1 VVYWYVRLTLVNLSI
16 IRSNEREGLLYAVH
30 LLEALFLNTCWF
42 LLNFSRSLDQDNP
55 IHIAPHDASDNN
67 LSLFSPCL

>member
-1 VVYWYVRLTLVNLSI
+1 MFDLSSFTYLYSI
-16 IRSNEREGLLYAVH
+16 KLKGGLLYAVH

-42 LLNFSRSLDQDNP
+42 LSNFSGSLYQDDP

-67 LSLFSPCL
+67 LRLFNLCL